1 MSAGTSARRFQDSL
15 IGRLIDRLRSR
26 LQSRLQSRLVGAPDY
41 PPEPGDVATF
51 GILGLRLPIRATL
64 VIAVVTF
71 VLILDQQY
79 DFLPRDVPFGHD
91 AQAMRAQSLERLV
104 LFGLI
109 PFLALVA
116 LRQDPRRYGVRLGE
130 WRRGVAWMIIAGAI
144 MTPVI
149 VVAAAVPS
157 IRDYYAVSIT
167 DPLSL
172 TITHVLDLV
181 PSEFLFRGFLMFAL
195 LRVMGPIGVVVA
207 TMPFVYAHLQKPEI
221 ELLSTLFGG
230 TAFGWLAWQ
239 TGSIWY
245 GAAVHVYIVTLLI
258 LLAGGR

>member
-1 MSAGTSARRFQDSL
+1 VSAASRPRRSHGRFQERL
-15 IGRLIDRLRSR
+15 QRRLID
-26 LQSRLQSRLVGAPDY
+26 RLVGAPDY
-41 PPEPGDVATF
+41 PPEPADLATF
-51 GILGLRLPIRATL
+51 SILGLRLPVRATL
-64 VIAVVTF
+64 VIAIVTF

-109 PFLALVA
+109 PLVA
-116 LRQDPRRYGVRLGE
+116 LLLLRQDPRRYGVRLGD
-130 WRRGVAWMIIAGAI
+130 WRRGVAWMLIAGAV

-149 VVAAAVPS
+149 ALAATVPS
-157 IRDYYAVSIT
+157 IRDYYAVSIA
-167 DPLSL
+167 DPLNL
-172 TITHVLDLV
+172 TITNVLDLA

-245 GAAVHVYIVTLLI
+245 GTAVHVFIVTLLI
-258 LLAGGR
+258 TLAGGH

>member
-1 MSAGTSARRFQDSL
+1 VSATSPARRLFD
-15 IGRLIDRLRSR
+15 
-26 LQSRLQSRLVGAPDY
+26 RLVGAPEY
-41 PPEPGDVATF
+41 PPEPADLATLTV
-51 GILGLRLPIRATL
+51 LGLRLPVRATV
-64 VIAVVTF
+64 VIAVATF

-79 DFLPRDVPFGHD
+79 DFLPRDIPFGRD

-104 LFGLI
+104 LFGLV
-109 PFLALVA
+109 PLLALIA
-116 LRQDPRRYGVRLGE
+116 LRDGPARSGLRLGD
-130 WRRGVAWMIIAGAI
+130 WRRGLAWVLIAGAL

-149 VVAAAVPS
+149 VLAAGLPQM
-157 IRDYYAVSIT
+157 RDYYAVSHT

-195 LRVMGPIGVVVA
+195 VRAMGPFGVVVA
-207 TMPFVYAHLQKPEI
+207 TMPFVYSHLQKPEL

-239 TGSIWY
+239 TGSILY
-245 GAAVHVYIVTLLI
+245 GAIVHVYILTLLI
-258 LLAGGR
+258 SLAGAG

>member
-1 MSAGTSARRFQDSL
+1 VTAASPARRLLD
-15 IGRLIDRLRSR
+15 
-26 LQSRLQSRLVGAPDY
+26 RLVGVPGY
-41 PPEPGDVATF
+41 PPEPADLATF
-51 GILGLRLPIRATL
+51 TVLGLRLPVRATL
-64 VIAVVTF
+64 VIAVTTF

-79 DFLPRDVPFGHD
+79 DFLPRDIPFGRD

-109 PFLALVA
+109 PLFALIA
-116 LRQDPRRYGVRLGE
+116 LRDHPARSGLHIGD
-130 WRRGVAWMIIAGAI
+130 WRRGLAWVLIAAAL

-149 VVAAAVPS
+149 VFAAGLPQM
-157 IRDYYAVSIT
+157 RDYYAVSQT

-172 TITHVLDLV
+172 TITNVLDLV

-195 LRVMGPIGVVVA
+195 IRVIGPFGVLVA
-207 TMPFVYAHLQKPEI
+207 TMPFVYSHLQKPEL

-239 TGSIWY
+239 TGSILY
-245 GAAVHVYIVTLLI
+245 GAIVHVYILTLLI
-258 LLAGGR
+258 SLAGAG

>member
-1 MSAGTSARRFQDSL
+1 MRATDLLG
-15 IGRLIDRLRSR
+15 
-26 LQSRLQSRLVGAPDY
+26 RLVGAPEY
-41 PPEPGDVATF
+41 PPESGDLATF
-51 GILGLRLPIRATL
+51 SVLGLRLPVRATL
-64 VIAVVTF
+64 IVAVMTF

-79 DFLPRDVPFGHD
+79 DFLPRVIPFGRD
-91 AQAMRAQSLERLV
+91 PADMRAQSWERLV

-109 PFLALVA
+109 PLVTLLV
-116 LRQDPRRYGVRLGE
+116 LRDDPRRYGLRLGD
-130 WRRGVAWMIIAGAI
+130 WRRGLAWTVIACLA

-149 VVAAAVPS
+149 VAVAGLPQM
-157 IRDYYAVSIT
+157 RDYYAISWT
-167 DPLSL
+167 DPLNL

-207 TMPFVYAHLQKPEI
+207 TMPFVFSHLQKPEL

-239 TGSIWY
+239 TRSIVY
-245 GAAVHVYIVTLLI
+245 GAAIHVFILTLLI
-258 LLAGGR
+258 SLVGR

>member
-1 MSAGTSARRFQDSL
+1 VSATSPARRLFD
-15 IGRLIDRLRSR
+15 
-26 LQSRLQSRLVGAPDY
+26 RLVGAPEY
-41 PPEPGDVATF
+41 PPEPADLATF
-51 GILGLRLPIRATL
+51 SALGLRLPLRATL
-64 VIAVVTF
+64 VIAVTTF

-79 DFLPRDVPFGHD
+79 DLLPRDIPFGRD

-109 PFLALVA
+109 PLLALLA
-116 LRQDPRRYGVRLGE
+116 LRDRPARSGLRIGD
-130 WRRGVAWMIIAGAI
+130 WRRGLAWVLIAGAL

-149 VVAAAVPS
+149 VVAAGLPQM
-157 IRDYYAVSIT
+157 RDYYAVSQS
-167 DPLSL
+167 DPLNL

-195 LRVMGPIGVVVA
+195 VRLMGPLGVLVA
-207 TMPFVYAHLQKPEI
+207 TMPFVYSHLQKPEL

-239 TGSIWY
+239 TGSILY
-245 GAAVHVYIVTLLI
+245 GAIVHVYILTLLVS
-258 LLAGGR
+258 LSGAG

>member
-1 MSAGTSARRFQDSL
+1 
-15 IGRLIDRLRSR
+15 
-26 LQSRLQSRLVGAPDY
+26 VGAPEY
-41 PPEPGDVATF
+41 PPEPADLATLTV
-51 GILGLRLPIRATL
+51 LGLRLPVRATV
-64 VIAVVTF
+64 VIAVATF

-79 DFLPRDVPFGHD
+79 DFLPRDIPFGRD

-104 LFGLI
+104 LFGLV
-109 PFLALVA
+109 PLLALIA
-116 LRQDPRRYGVRLGE
+116 LRDGPARSGLRLGD
-130 WRRGVAWMIIAGAI
+130 WRRGLAWVLIAGAL

-149 VVAAAVPS
+149 VLAAGLPQM
-157 IRDYYAVSIT
+157 RDYYAVSHT

-195 LRVMGPIGVVVA
+195 VRAMGPFGVVVA
-207 TMPFVYAHLQKPEI
+207 TMPFVYSHLQKPEL

-239 TGSIWY
+239 TGSILY
-245 GAAVHVYIVTLLI
+245 GAIVHVYILTLLI
-258 LLAGGR
+258 SLAGAG